1 MKTTDFDYS
10 LPKKFIAQKPAS
22 PRDSS
27 KLLVYDRVTKKVL
40 HKRFS
45 DLPNILQPGDVLVLN
60 ESKVIPAR
68 LETTEGREVFLA
80 KKIPPNPPLR
90 KGGTGEVWECLVR
103 GGKHFQ
109 AGATFEIDKGFTGE
123 VLEILPDGERV
134 IMFNSKNFAKD
145 LEKYGA
151 SPLPPYIQQEQ
162 KKVPQYQTVYAK
174 KAGSVAAPTAGL
186 HFTPRVFK
194 KLKTKGVQIEKIT
207 LHVGLGTF
215 APVKV
220 SDPTKHQMHSEF
232 FVLSQK
238 VAERLNAA
246 KKAGRRI
253 IAVGSTSCR
262 VLESCADARGKLHP
276 KSGETDIF
284 IFPGKKFKCID
295 AMLTNFHLP
304 KSTLIMLV
312 AAFIGREKILELY
325 EIAKRENYRFFSF
338 GDVMLL
344 L

>member
-1 MKTTDFDYS
+1 MKTSDFDYV
-10 LPKKFIAQKPAS
+10 LPKKFIAQHPAS
-22 PRDSS
+22 SRDHS
-27 KLLVYDRVTKKVL
+27 KLLVYDRGNQEVQ
-40 HKRFS
+40 HKSFF
-45 DLPNILQPGDVLVLN
+45 DLPDILQPGDVLVLN

-68 LETTEGREVFLA
+68 LETKEGREVFLA
-80 KKIPPNPPLR
+80 KELKPKI
-90 KGGTGEVWECLVR
+90 WECLVR
-103 GGKHFQ
+103 GGKYFQ
-109 AGATFEIDKGFTGE
+109 VGATFEIGTSFSGE
-123 VLEILPDGERV
+123 VLEILESGERV
-134 IMFNSKNFAKD
+134 IQFNSKNFSKD

-151 SPLPPYIQQEQ
+151 SPLPPYIHQEQ
-162 KKVPQYQTVYAK
+162 KKVRQYQTVYAK

-186 HFTPRVFK
+186 HFTPRVFA
-194 KLKTKGVQIEKIT
+194 KLKAKGIAVEKTT

-220 SDPTKHQMHSEF
+220 DDPKKHKMHSEF
-232 FVLSQK
+232 FVLPEA
-238 VAERLNAA
+238 VAKRLNEY

-262 VLESCADARGKLHP
+262 VLESCADVRGKLKA

-284 IFPGKKFKCID
+284 IFPGKKFKFID
-295 AMLTNFHLP
+295 GMLTNFHLP

-325 EIAKRENYRFFSF
+325 EIAKKKDYRFFSF
-338 GDVMLL
+338 GDAMLL

>member
-1 MKTTDFDYS
+1 MKTADFDYQ

-27 KLLVYDRVTKKVL
+27 KLLVYSREDGKIL
-40 HKRFS
+40 HKKFS
-45 DLPNILQPGDVLVLN
+45 DLPDLLQSGDVLVLN

-68 LETTEGREVFLA
+68 LETKEGREVFLA
-80 KKIPPNPPLR
+80 KELKP
-90 KGGTGEVWECLVR
+90 KVWACLVR
-103 GGKHFQ
+103 GGKYFQ
-109 AGATFEIDKGFTGE
+109 VGATFKIGANFTGE
-123 VLEILPDGERV
+123 VIEVLESGERV
-134 IMFNSKNFAKD
+134 IQFHSKNFAKD

-151 SPLPPYIQQEQ
+151 SPLPPYIHSAA

-174 KAGSVAAPTAGL
+174 TAGSVAAPTAGL
-186 HFTPRVFK
+186 HFTPRIFK
-194 KLKTKGVQIEKIT
+194 KLKAKGIQIEKTT

-220 SDPTKHQMHSEF
+220 SEIEKHEMHSEF
-232 FVLSQK
+232 FVLSEG
-238 VAERLNAA
+238 VAERLNNY
-246 KKAGRRI
+246 KKAGCRI

-262 VLESCADARGKLHP
+262 VLESCADAKDQLYA

-284 IFPGKKFKCID
+284 IFPGQKFKFID

-312 AAFIGREKILELY
+312 AAFIGREQILKLY
-325 EIAKRENYRFFSF
+325 ETAKKKNYRFFSF
-338 GDVMLL
+338 GDAMLL
-344 L
+344 K